1 METLA
6 YENWVQQTCKFNFDV
21 TIKSASGSESVNLP
35 QIQVLGRSIS
45 VAGVSLMLGVSVQ
58 MSLGLS
64 ASLLFTGTD
73 AVNAKAE
80 AQQMVKIGCK
90 DRCQIYSGSPDI
102 IFERSF
108 VSSNSDNFKAVT
120 GISGALEPSVSLSL
134 SAGIM
139 GNFGSMGDW
148 GFKIYGVVKLSLPI
162 TIRTGYYLSAI
173 SNPNRFFIGGSIAA
187 CSQKHSLDFQAI
199 MKVDLLF
206 VDVTIAVYWKTVTR
220 LIQPQ
225 NLVTFD
231 LILFCHG
238 EECAPGKSPGSGD
251 ICVSCSAGTYK
262 TSTGSAAC
270 TFCPSGKYS
279 AAVGQTSET
288 TCSACQANSN
298 SPAGSDAAT
307 DCACNA
313 GFTGTNGGTCAI
325 CVAGKYKGGIGNL
338 ACLDCGVGK
347 YSTATGQTAESTCI
361 YCLAGKYSGAVAQTA
376 ESSCLVCPSNSHA
389 PAGSGSASNCV
400 CNAGFAGSTGGT
412 CGVCAAAKYK
422 AGTGNVACS
431 DCEAGKHKATQGI
444 NTACNNCEAGKY
456 KATAG
461 ATACDACVAGKYKA
475 TTGVNADC
483 DICVAGKHKATQGI
497 NTACDDCEAGK
508 YKDTAGATA
517 CDACIAGKY
526 KSTAGV
532 NTDCDDCEAG
542 KYKATA
548 GATACD
554 ACVAGKYKS
563 TAGVNLVCDIC
574 VAGKYKAASGVNLVC
589 DMCDPGKYK
598 AMAGVNTACDICPA
612 GKYKA
617 TQGVNTECDSCA
629 TNSNSPAGSGSAL
642 ECVCNVGYTGFA
654 GGQCVGCVAGK
665 YKPDTGSLA
674 CSDCG
679 PGKYS
684 TATGQMF
691 ESTCSLCTAN
701 ANAPA
706 GSVVRSQCTCNS
718 GFSGPNG
725 GECLGCVAGKYKAG
739 TGSAVCTDCGPG
751 KYSASNWQTS
761 ESSCLQCTPN
771 SHSAAGSD
779 GPTDCACLPGYTSN
793 GGGACTGCLPGK
805 YKARTDNSACDDCT
819 GGKYS
824 AATAQVAE
832 SACSACLANSYAPV
846 GSNTATDCL
855 CNIGSTG
862 DDGGACVKCEPGKYK
877 VRISHSARPPLSS
890 FPSLRTALY

>member
-1 METLA
+1 MKKRTAKRIHGVHGRMAIGQGARVREALTVTREIQTFHCPFVLVAQVCMRYHEVCGDCILTFTWDICPLRVSSPSPPPPPPPSSCPVSYGCCEDRSVTVCLSCSFYESCCKAISGCTWTSGYSSGGTCSGRPTSNAKQCCGGVCHYDDPATDTSSTLARTTYQKTLLNLQFGFWHECSTRYYYKFKGKSVQGYVWGESGMETLE

-21 TIKSASGSESVNLP
+21 TIRSASGSESVNLP
-35 QIQVLGRSIS
+35 QIEVLGKSIS
-45 VAGVSLMLGVSVQ
+45 VAGVSLTLGVSVQ

-90 DRCQIYSGSPDI
+90 NRCQTYSGSPDI

-325 CVAGKYKGGIGNL
+325 CVAGKYKGGTGNL

-361 YCLAGKYSGAVAQTA
+361 YCPTGKYSGAVAQTA

-389 PAGSGSASNCV
+389 PVGSGSASNCV

-412 CGVCAAAKYK
+412 CGVCAAGKYK

-431 DCEAGKHKATQGI
+431 DCEAGKNKAKQ
-444 NTACNNCEAGKY
+444 
-456 KATAG
+456 
-461 ATACDACVAGKYKA
+461 
-475 TTGVNADC
+475 
-483 DICVAGKHKATQGI
+483 
-497 NTACDDCEAGK
+497 
-508 YKDTAGATA
+508 
-517 CDACIAGKY
+517 
-526 KSTAGV
+526 
-532 NTDCDDCEAG
+532 
-542 KYKATA
+542 
-548 GATACD
+548 
-554 ACVAGKYKS
+554 
-563 TAGVNLVCDIC
+563 
-574 VAGKYKAASGVNLVC
+574 
-589 DMCDPGKYK
+589 
-598 AMAGVNTACDICPA
+598 GVNTACDNC
-612 GKYKA
+612 
-617 TQGVNTECDSCA
+617 GVRQLRN
-629 TNSNSPAGSGSAL
+629 L
-642 ECVCNVGYTGFA
+642 
-654 GGQCVGCVAGK
+654 
-665 YKPDTGSLA
+665 LA
-674 CSDCG
+674 RRV
-679 PGKYS
+679 P
-684 TATGQMF
+684 
-691 ESTCSLCTAN
+691 
-701 ANAPA
+701 
-706 GSVVRSQCTCNS
+706 
-718 GFSGPNG
+718 
-725 GECLGCVAGKYKAG
+725 
-739 TGSAVCTDCGPG
+739 
-751 KYSASNWQTS
+751 
-761 ESSCLQCTPN
+761 
-771 SHSAAGSD
+771 
-779 GPTDCACLPGYTSN
+779 
-793 GGGACTGCLPGK
+793 
-805 YKARTDNSACDDCT
+805 
-819 GGKYS
+819 
-824 AATAQVAE
+824 
-832 SACSACLANSYAPV
+832 
-846 GSNTATDCL
+846 
-855 CNIGSTG
+855 
-862 DDGGACVKCEPGKYK
+862 
-877 VRISHSARPPLSS
+877 
-890 FPSLRTALY
+890 